1 MWKRHEL
8 LQNKI
13 GVLPDE
19 ELSFENLNS
28 IFYVVVGLIPTLT
41 LLEIIM
47 YCLYQCKVSETK
59 SLNFE
64 PLTIYFKFH
73 PWKEILYNEE
83 VGCNENKDNV
93 KITTILYCLF
103 LLCIA
108 LCIIVACMIDTS
120 MKHMCCIFSSV
131 S

>member
-1 MWKRHEL
+1 MVYIYLSAKNVWKRHEL

-13 GVLPDE
+13 GVLADE
-19 ELSFENLNS
+19 ELSFENVNS

-41 LLEIIM
+41 FLEIIM
-47 YCLYQCKVSETK
+47 YCLYQYKVSETK

-103 LLCIA
+103 QGNVSKPLL
-108 LCIIVACMIDTS
+108 VN
-120 MKHMCCIFSSV
+120 F
-131 S
+131 